1 MSTRAKRLLFAGIV
15 VGLVCAGT
23 AGAEVSVSITITGSI
38 DELLPILEHL
48 RGLGIGVA
56 SDAAEDDS
64 LKLQVHSVISE
75 EEAALPGGP
84 AAKPQLGLRDL
95 EVEPRAVKR
104 GNPVLVTV
112 KLSDPDHVVDT
123 VAVTLG
129 DATFDLYDDG
139 TNGDSK
145 ALDDVWSRLLSVAET
160 TDTGEQSLRAHAFD
174 VHGDR
179 VLVAGGDG
187 KAAPLSAEGKVTVTE

>member
-1 MSTRAKRLLFAGIV
+1 MSTRAKGLLFAGIV

-56 SDAAEDDS
+56 SDAAEEDS

-75 EEAALPGGP
+75 EEAALPDGGAP
-84 AAKPQLGLRDL
+84 KPQLGLRDL

-104 GNPVLVTV
+104 GNPVLATV

-123 VAVTLG
+123 VAVSLG

-145 ALDDVWSRLLSVAET
+145 AVDGVWSRLLPVAET
-160 TDTGEQSLRAHAFD
+160 TDTGEQSLKARAFD

-179 VLVAGGDG
+179 ILVAGADG
-187 KAAPLSAEGKVTVTE
+187 KVVPLSAEGKVTVTD